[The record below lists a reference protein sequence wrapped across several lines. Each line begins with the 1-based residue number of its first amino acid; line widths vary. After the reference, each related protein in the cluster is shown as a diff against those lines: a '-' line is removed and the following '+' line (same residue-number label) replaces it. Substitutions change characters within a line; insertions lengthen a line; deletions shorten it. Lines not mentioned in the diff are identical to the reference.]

1 MYQGLWVVFSIRGGG
16 KMGEIGIRFTLVDNA
31 IMWFAVF
38 AGVFLL

>member
-1 MYQGLWVVFSIRGGG
+1 
-16 KMGEIGIRFTLVDNA
+16 MGEIGIRLALVDNA